1 MTKYNKRLDEILFYL
16 TDQSAWDL
24 IGITQEQANELSS
37 QLDHDRAEAK
47 QALTS
52 LMKELVTEAK
62 PGYMPISKY
71 APSIYSQGFNQAVDD
86 FEQNLLKA
94 LEEAK

>member
-1 MTKYNKRLDEILFYL
+1 MTNYNERLDEILFNL

-47 QALTS
+47 QAILRWVAD
-52 LMKELVTEAK
+52 EVIE
-62 PGYMPISKY
+62 PGIKMR
-71 APSIYSQGFNQAVDD
+71 
-86 FEQNLLKA
+86 
-94 LEEAK
+94 